1 MVCPG
6 ASYVHVRCPSRVH
19 VCTHMLAMTMMSICF
34 ERVSFLFIITFS
46 FLCFIACVLVPT
58 PQLTHPVVIFFMK
71 HKRKQIPQFDYVD
84 TDLYK
89 LILSPQY
96 LT

>member
-1 MVCPG
+1 
-6 ASYVHVRCPSRVH
+6 
-19 VCTHMLAMTMMSICF
+19 MMSICF
-34 ERVSFLFIITFS
+34 VGVSFLFIITVVIFV
-46 FLCFIACVLVPT
+46 LYMYMYCFCALVPT

-71 HKRKQIPQFDYVD
+71 HKRKFQVD

-89 LILSPQY
+89 LIMSPQY